1 LQRKHEIIVAMV
13 TLLAL
18 YSFGGLLLAGLSVP
32 LILHKIPPNGLYG
45 FRVPSTLE
53 NPQLWYKVN
62 AYAGRRFLVVGLG
75 TAVGAIILYF
85 VTLPNVDEYALSSLG
100 LFLAFFLWGIITS
113 FLHLRTNHP
122 GSFKSTPVV
131 DSETRQDDPNG

>member
-1 LQRKHEIIVAMV
+1 MD

-18 YSFGGLLLAGLSVP
+18 YSLGGLLLAGLSVP

-45 FRVPSTLE
+45 FRVRSTLE

-75 TAVGAIILYF
+75 TAIGAIILYF
-85 VTLPNVDEYALSSLG
+85 ITLPNVDRYAFSVLG
-100 LFLAFFLWGIITS
+100 YFLAFFLWGIITS
-113 FLHLRTNHP
+113 FLYMR
-122 GSFKSTPVV
+122 GIQ
-131 DSETRQDDPNG
+131 E